1 MSRLPMPTAKA
12 PGFFSQARLRAF
24 LPALS
29 LIVVLVPILVL
40 QPATFSYFGSNL
52 LLNLAVPIVLAT
64 LAQLAIITVN
74 DLDLSI
80 GPFVSLVA
88 CIGATLLVSHPWLG
102 ALALAGCVLVYAA
115 VGALIELRQ
124 IPSIVVTLGLSF
136 IWSGLAIILLPSPG
150 GTTPSWLGSAMSYQ
164 TPWVAA
170 PIVWS
175 VLIALIGHFL
185 LMRTSMGVR
194 IRGSGGNPRAMR
206 RFGWS
211 LVRSK
216 ATLYGVAGI
225 FGVLSGLSLLGITT
239 SADANL
245 ALRYTLVSI
254 AAVILGGGEF
264 IGGRVSVLGAV
275 LGAITL
281 TLAAS
286 FLAFLNISSDW
297 QVGMQGAILIV
308 VLSLRVVL
316 QRKGDGQ

>member
-1 MSRLPMPTAKA
+1 MSLAITQ
-12 PGFFSQARLRAF
+12 GRLRAA
-24 LPALS
+24 LPAIS
-29 LIVVLVPILVL
+29 LVAVLVPILVM
-40 QPATFSYFGSNL
+40 QPAVMSYFGSNL

-88 CIGATLLVSHPWLG
+88 CIGATLLVKQPWLG
-102 ALALAGCVLVYAA
+102 VLALAGCVLAYAA
-115 VGALIELRQ
+115 VGALIEARQ

-136 IWSGLAIILLPSPG
+136 VWSGLAIVLLPSPG
-150 GTTPSWLGSAMSYQ
+150 GASPAWLGAAMSYQ
-164 TPWVAA
+164 TPFIAA

-175 VLIALIGHFL
+175 VVIAIAGHLL
-185 LMRTSMGVR
+185 LMRSSAGVR
-194 IRGSGGNPRAMR
+194 IRGAGGNPRAMR

-216 ATLYGVAGI
+216 ATLYGIAGV
-225 FGVLSGLSLLGITT
+225 FGVLSGLSLLGLTT

-245 ALRYTLVSI
+245 ALRYTLLSI

-264 IGGRVSVLGAV
+264 IGGRVSVIGAV

-286 FLAFLNISSDW
+286 FLAFLNISADW

-308 VLSLRVVL
+308 VLSLRVLL
-316 QRKGDGQ
+316 QRGERR

>member
-1 MSRLPMPTAKA
+1 MT
-12 PGFFSQARLRAF
+12 FSLDQARLRAL
-24 LPALS
+24 LPAFS
-29 LIVVLVPILVL
+29 LVAVLVPIFFL
-40 QPATFSYFGSNL
+40 QPATFSYFGIGL

-88 CIGATLLVSHPWLG
+88 CIGATLLVEHPWLG
-102 ALALAGCVLVYAA
+102 VAALIGCVMLYAA
-115 VGALIELRQ
+115 IGALVEYRQ

-136 IWSGLAIILLPSPG
+136 VWNGLAVLLLPSPG
-150 GTTPSWLGSAMSYQ
+150 GTSPAWLSGLMTFQ
-164 TPWVAA
+164 TPVIAA

-175 VLIALIGHFL
+175 VLIAVLGHAL
-185 LMRTSMGVR
+185 LMRSSAGVR
-194 IRGSGGNPRAMR
+194 VRGAGGNPRAVR

-216 ATLYGVAGI
+216 AILYGVAGI
-225 FGVLSGLSLLGITT
+225 FGVLSGLCLLGLTT

-245 ALRYTLVSI
+245 ALRYTLLSI

-264 IGGRVSVLGAV
+264 VGGRVSVWGAV

-286 FLAFLNISSDW
+286 FLAFLNISPDW
-297 QVGMQGAILIV
+297 QVGMQGAILII
-308 VLSLRVVL
+308 VLSLRVLL
-316 QRKGDGQ
+316 QRSGDQK

>member
-1 MSRLPMPTAKA
+1 MTTLRIDPT
-12 PGFFSQARLRAF
+12 RLRAM
-24 LPALS
+24 LPAIS
-29 LIVVLVPILVL
+29 LVAVLVPIFVL
-40 QPATFSYFGSNL
+40 QPATFSYFGLGL

-88 CIGATLLVSHPWLG
+88 CIGATLLVQHPWLG
-102 ALALAGCVLVYAA
+102 IAALAGCIALYAA
-115 VGALIELRQ
+115 VGALVEYRQ

-136 IWSGLAIILLPSPG
+136 VWNGLAVLLLPSPG
-150 GTTPSWLGSAMSYQ
+150 GTSPAWLMGLMSYQ
-164 TPWVAA
+164 TPLIAA

-175 VLIALIGHFL
+175 VVIGLGGHAL
-185 LMRTSMGVR
+185 LMRSSAGVR
-194 IRGSGGNPRAMR
+194 VRGAGGNPRAVR

-216 ATLYGVAGI
+216 AILYGVAGV
-225 FGVLSGLSLLGITT
+225 FGVLSGLCLLGLTT

-245 ALRYTLVSI
+245 ALRYTLLSI

-264 IGGRVSVLGAV
+264 VGGRVSVWGAV

-286 FLAFLNISSDW
+286 FLAFLNISPDW
-297 QVGMQGAILIV
+297 QVGMQGAILII
-308 VLSLRVVL
+308 VLSLRVLL
-316 QRKGDGQ
+316 QRSGDAK

>member
-1 MSRLPMPTAKA
+1 MTFAIT
-12 PGFFSQARLRAF
+12 QARLRAM
-24 LPALS
+24 LPAIS
-29 LIVVLVPILVL
+29 LVAVLVPILFL
-40 QPATFSYFGSNL
+40 QPATLSYFGSSL

-88 CIGATLLVSHPWLG
+88 CIGATLLVKQPWLG
-102 ALALAGCVLVYAA
+102 VLALAGCVLAYAA

-124 IPSIVVTLGLSF
+124 IPSIVVTLGLAF
-136 IWSGLAIILLPSPG
+136 VWSGLAIVLLPSPG
-150 GTTPSWLGSAMSYQ
+150 GTSPEWIGTAMNYQ
-164 TPWVAA
+164 TPWIAA

-175 VLIALIGHFL
+175 ALIALIGHVL
-185 LMRTSMGVR
+185 LMRSSAGVR
-194 IRGSGGNPRAMR
+194 IRGAGGNPRAMR

-216 ATLYGVAGI
+216 ATLYGIAGL
-225 FGVLSGLSLLGITT
+225 FGVMSGLSLLGLTT

-245 ALRYTLVSI
+245 ALRYTLLSI

-264 IGGRVSVLGAV
+264 VGGRVSVVGAV

-308 VLSLRVVL
+308 VLSLRVLL
-316 QRKGDGQ
+316 QRGDRQ

>member
-1 MSRLPMPTAKA
+1 MTFAIT
-12 PGFFSQARLRAF
+12 QARLRAL
-24 LPALS
+24 LPAIS
-29 LIVVLVPILVL
+29 LVAVLVPILFL
-40 QPATFSYFGSNL
+40 QPATLSYFGSSL

-88 CIGATLLVSHPWLG
+88 CIGATLLVKQPWLG
-102 ALALAGCVLVYAA
+102 VLALAGCVLAYAA

-124 IPSIVVTLGLSF
+124 IPSIVVTLGLAF
-136 IWSGLAIILLPSPG
+136 VWSGLAIVLLPSPG
-150 GTTPSWLGSAMSYQ
+150 GTSPEWIGAAMNYQ
-164 TPWVAA
+164 TPWIAA

-175 VLIALIGHFL
+175 ALIAWIGHLL
-185 LMRTSMGVR
+185 LMRSSAGVR
-194 IRGSGGNPRAMR
+194 IRGAGGNPRAMR

-216 ATLYGVAGI
+216 ATLYGIAGF
-225 FGVLSGLSLLGITT
+225 FGVLSGLSLLGLTT

-245 ALRYTLVSI
+245 ALRYTLLSI

-264 IGGRVSVLGAV
+264 VGGRVSVVGAV

-308 VLSLRVVL
+308 VLSLRVLL
-316 QRKGDGQ
+316 QRGDRQ

>member
-1 MSRLPMPTAKA
+1 MSFAIT
-12 PGFFSQARLRAF
+12 QARLRAL
-24 LPALS
+24 LPAIS
-29 LIVVLVPILVL
+29 LVAVLVPILFL
-40 QPATFSYFGSNL
+40 QPATLSYFGSSL

-88 CIGATLLVSHPWLG
+88 CIGATLLVKQPWLG
-102 ALALAGCVLVYAA
+102 VLALAGCVLAYAA

-124 IPSIVVTLGLSF
+124 IPSIVVTLGLAF
-136 IWSGLAIILLPSPG
+136 VWSGLAIVLLPSPG
-150 GTTPSWLGSAMSYQ
+150 GTSPEWLGTAMNYQ
-164 TPWVAA
+164 TPWIAA

-175 VLIALIGHFL
+175 VLIALIGHVL
-185 LMRTSMGVR
+185 LMRSSAGVR
-194 IRGSGGNPRAMR
+194 IRGAGGNPRAMR

-216 ATLYGVAGI
+216 ATLYGIAGL
-225 FGVLSGLSLLGITT
+225 FGVMSGLSLLGLTT

-245 ALRYTLVSI
+245 ALRYTLLSI

-264 IGGRVSVLGAV
+264 VGGRVSVVGAV

-308 VLSLRVVL
+308 VLSLRVLL
-316 QRKGDGQ
+316 QRGDRQ

>member
-1 MSRLPMPTAKA
+1 MTFAIT
-12 PGFFSQARLRAF
+12 QARLRAM
-24 LPALS
+24 LPAIS
-29 LIVVLVPILVL
+29 LVAVLVPILFL
-40 QPATFSYFGSNL
+40 QPATLSYFGSSL

-88 CIGATLLVSHPWLG
+88 CIGATLLVKQPWLG
-102 ALALAGCVLVYAA
+102 VLALAGCVLAYAA

-124 IPSIVVTLGLSF
+124 IPSIVVTLGLAF
-136 IWSGLAIILLPSPG
+136 VWSGLAIVLLPSPG
-150 GTTPSWLGSAMSYQ
+150 GTSPEWIGTAMNYQ
-164 TPWVAA
+164 TPWIAA

-175 VLIALIGHFL
+175 ALIALIGHLL
-185 LMRTSMGVR
+185 LMRSSAGVR
-194 IRGSGGNPRAMR
+194 IRGAGGNPRAMR

-216 ATLYGVAGI
+216 ATLYGIAGL
-225 FGVLSGLSLLGITT
+225 FGVMSGLSLLGLTT

-245 ALRYTLVSI
+245 ALRYTLLSI

-264 IGGRVSVLGAV
+264 VGGRVSVVGAV

-308 VLSLRVVL
+308 VLSLRVLL
-316 QRKGDGQ
+316 QRGDRQ

>member
-1 MSRLPMPTAKA
+1 MTPASSNTRANASNT
-12 PGFFSQARLRAF
+12 QARLRAL
-24 LPALS
+24 LPAIS
-29 LIVVLVPILVL
+29 LVAVLVPILVM
-40 QPATFSYFGSNL
+40 QPTVMSYFGSSL

-88 CIGATLLVSHPWLG
+88 CIGATLLVKTPWLG
-102 ALALAGCVLVYAA
+102 ALTLVGCVLAYAA

-136 IWSGLAIILLPSPG
+136 VWSGLAIVLLPSPG
-150 GTTPSWLGSAMSYQ
+150 GTSPTWLGNAMNYQ
-164 TPWVAA
+164 TPFIAA

-175 VLIALIGHFL
+175 VLIAIIGHLL
-185 LMRTSMGVR
+185 LMRSSAGVR
-194 IRGSGGNPRAMR
+194 IRGAGGNPRAMR

-216 ATLYGVAGI
+216 ATLYGIAGV
-225 FGVLSGLSLLGITT
+225 FGVLSGLSLLGLTT

-245 ALRYTLVSI
+245 ALRYTLLSI

-264 IGGRVSVLGAV
+264 VGGRVSVIGAV

-308 VLSLRVVL
+308 VLSLRVLL
-316 QRKGDGQ
+316 QRGERR

>member
-1 MSRLPMPTAKA
+1 MTFALD
-12 PGFFSQARLRAF
+12 QARLRAL

-29 LIVVLVPILVL
+29 LVAVLVPIFFL
-40 QPATFSYFGSNL
+40 QPATFSYFGIGL

-80 GPFVSLVA
+80 GSFVSLVA
-88 CIGATLLVSHPWLG
+88 CIGATLLVQHPLLG
-102 ALALAGCVLVYAA
+102 IAALAGCVLLYAA
-115 VGALIELRQ
+115 VGALVEYRQ

-136 IWSGLAIILLPSPG
+136 VWNGLAVLLLPSPG
-150 GTTPSWLGSAMSYQ
+150 GTSPGWLSGLMTLQ
-164 TPWVAA
+164 TPVIAA

-175 VLIALIGHFL
+175 ILIAVIGHAL
-185 LMRTSMGVR
+185 LMRSSAGVR
-194 IRGSGGNPRAMR
+194 VRGAGGNPRAVR

-216 ATLYGVAGI
+216 AILYGVAGI
-225 FGVLSGLSLLGITT
+225 FGVLSGLCLLGLTT

-245 ALRYTLVSI
+245 ALRYTLLSI

-264 IGGRVSVLGAV
+264 VGGRVSVWGAV

-286 FLAFLNISSDW
+286 FLAFLNISPDW
-297 QVGMQGAILIV
+297 QVGMQGAILII
-308 VLSLRVVL
+308 VLSLRVLL
-316 QRKGDGQ
+316 QRGGEQK

>member
-1 MSRLPMPTAKA
+1 MSTVLT
-12 PGFFSQARLRAF
+12 QARLRTL
-24 LPALS
+24 LPVVS
-29 LIVVLVPILVL
+29 LGAVLVPILIL

-52 LLNLAVPIVLAT
+52 LLNLAVPLVLAT

-88 CIGATLLVSHPWLG
+88 CIGATILDQHPWLG
-102 ALALAGCVLVYAA
+102 VLALAACVLGYALI
-115 VGALIELRQ
+115 GALIEIRR

-136 IWSGLAIILLPSPG
+136 VWSGLAIVLLPSPG
-150 GTTPSWLGSAMSYQ
+150 GASPTWLGTAMSFQ
-164 TPWVAA
+164 TPLIAA

-175 VLIALIGHFL
+175 ALIALLAHVF
-185 LMRTSMGVR
+185 LMRSSVGVR
-194 IRGSGGNPRAMR
+194 SRAVGGNPRAVS

-211 LVRSK
+211 LVARR
-216 ATLYGVAGI
+216 AMLYAVAGV
-225 FGVLSGLSLLGITT
+225 FGVLSGLALLGLTT
-239 SADANL
+239 SADANI
-245 ALRYTLVSI
+245 ALRYTLLSI

-264 IGGRVSVLGAV
+264 VGGRVSVVGAV

-308 VLSLRVVL
+308 VLSLRVLL
-316 QRKGDGQ
+316 QRNGDRQ

>member
-1 MSRLPMPTAKA
+1 MTFALD
-12 PGFFSQARLRAF
+12 QARLRAL

-29 LIVVLVPILVL
+29 LVAVLVPIFFL
-40 QPATFSYFGSNL
+40 QPATFSYFGIGL

-80 GPFVSLVA
+80 GSFVSLVA
-88 CIGATLLVSHPWLG
+88 CIGATLLVDHPLLG
-102 ALALAGCVLVYAA
+102 VAALIGCVLLYAA
-115 VGALIELRQ
+115 VGALVEYRQ

-136 IWSGLAIILLPSPG
+136 VWNGLAVLLLPSPG
-150 GTTPSWLGSAMSYQ
+150 GTSPGWLSGLMTFQ
-164 TPWVAA
+164 TPVIAA

-175 VLIALIGHFL
+175 ILIAVLGHAL
-185 LMRTSMGVR
+185 LMRSSAGVR
-194 IRGSGGNPRAMR
+194 VRGAGGNPRAVR

-216 ATLYGVAGI
+216 AILYGVAGI
-225 FGVLSGLSLLGITT
+225 FGVLSGLCLLGLTT

-245 ALRYTLVSI
+245 ALRYTLLSI

-264 IGGRVSVLGAV
+264 VGGRVSVWGAV

-286 FLAFLNISSDW
+286 FLAFLNISPDW
-297 QVGMQGAILIV
+297 QVGMQGAILII
-308 VLSLRVVL
+308 VLSLRVLL
-316 QRKGDGQ
+316 QRGGEQK

>member
-1 MSRLPMPTAKA
+1 MTFAIT
-12 PGFFSQARLRAF
+12 QARLRAL
-24 LPALS
+24 LPAIS
-29 LIVVLVPILVL
+29 LVAVLVPILCL
-40 QPATFSYFGSNL
+40 QPATMSYFGSSL

-88 CIGATLLVSHPWLG
+88 CIGATLLVKQPWLG
-102 ALALAGCVLVYAA
+102 VLALAGCVLAYAA

-124 IPSIVVTLGLSF
+124 IPSIVVTLGLAF
-136 IWSGLAIILLPSPG
+136 VWSGLAIVLLPSPG
-150 GTTPSWLGSAMSYQ
+150 GTSPEWLGTAMNYQ
-164 TPWVAA
+164 TPWIAA

-175 VLIALIGHFL
+175 ALIAVLGHLL
-185 LMRTSMGVR
+185 LMRTSAGVR
-194 IRGSGGNPRAMR
+194 IRGAGGNPRAMR

-216 ATLYGVAGI
+216 ATLYGIAGL
-225 FGVLSGLSLLGITT
+225 FGVLSGLSLLGLTT

-245 ALRYTLVSI
+245 ALRYTLLSI

-264 IGGRVSVLGAV
+264 VGGRVLVIGAV

-308 VLSLRVVL
+308 VLSLRVML
-316 QRKGDGQ
+316 QRGDHQ

>member
-1 MSRLPMPTAKA
+1 MSTVLT
-12 PGFFSQARLRAF
+12 QARLRTL
-24 LPALS
+24 LPVVS
-29 LIVVLVPILVL
+29 LGAVLVPILIL

-52 LLNLAVPIVLAT
+52 LLNLAVPLVLAT

-88 CIGATLLVSHPWLG
+88 CIGATILDQHPWLG
-102 ALALAGCVLVYAA
+102 VLALAACVLGYALI
-115 VGALIELRQ
+115 GALIEIRR

-136 IWSGLAIILLPSPG
+136 VWSGLAIVLLPSPG
-150 GTTPSWLGSAMSYQ
+150 GASPTWLGTAMSFQ
-164 TPWVAA
+164 TPLIAA

-175 VLIALIGHFL
+175 VLIALLAHVF
-185 LMRTSMGVR
+185 LMRSSVGVR
-194 IRGSGGNPRAMR
+194 SRAVGGNPRAVS

-211 LVRSK
+211 LVARR
-216 ATLYGVAGI
+216 AMLYAVAGV
-225 FGVLSGLSLLGITT
+225 FGVLSGLALLGLTT
-239 SADANL
+239 SADANI
-245 ALRYTLVSI
+245 ALRYTLLSI

-264 IGGRVSVLGAV
+264 VGGRVSVVGAV

-308 VLSLRVVL
+308 VLSLRVLL
-316 QRKGDGQ
+316 QPNGDRQ

>member
-1 MSRLPMPTAKA
+1 MTFAIT
-12 PGFFSQARLRAF
+12 QARLRAL
-24 LPALS
+24 LPAIS
-29 LIVVLVPILVL
+29 LVAVLVPILFL
-40 QPATFSYFGSNL
+40 QPATMSYFGSSL

-88 CIGATLLVSHPWLG
+88 CIGATLLVKQPWLG
-102 ALALAGCVLVYAA
+102 VLALAGCVLAYAA

-124 IPSIVVTLGLSF
+124 IPSIVVTLGLAF
-136 IWSGLAIILLPSPG
+136 VWSGLAIVLLPSPG
-150 GTTPSWLGSAMSYQ
+150 GTSPEWLGTAMNYQ
-164 TPWVAA
+164 TPWIAA

-175 VLIALIGHFL
+175 VLIAGLGHLL
-185 LMRTSMGVR
+185 LMRTSAGVR
-194 IRGSGGNPRAMR
+194 IRGAGGNPRAMR

-216 ATLYGVAGI
+216 ATLYGIAGL
-225 FGVLSGLSLLGITT
+225 FGVLSGLSLLGLTT

-245 ALRYTLVSI
+245 ALRYTLLSI

-264 IGGRVSVLGAV
+264 VGGRVSVIGAV

-308 VLSLRVVL
+308 VLSLRVLL
-316 QRKGDGQ
+316 QRGDRQ